1 MALVRSLLFALIFYP
16 LTVLAVL
23 AAFLVALA
31 GPRAL
36 ATFVKG
42 WVRLHGWCCRI
53 LLGIRSRVEGRVP
66 RGAVI
71 VACKHQS
78 MYETLELL
86 AMLDA
91 PVIVLKREL
100 AEIPG
105 WGRVARMYGAI
116 PVDRSGSA
124 RALRAMLRAG
134 RAAIAEGRGIVIFP
148 EGTRVAP
155 GEQPPLRAGFAGL
168 YKALGL
174 PVVAVAVDSGRLY
187 PRSGFIRRP
196 GVVTF
201 RFADPLPPGLP
212 RAEIEAAVHE
222 RINALDAR

>member
-1 MALVRSLLFALIFYP
+1 MAFARSLLFALVFYP

-23 AAFLVALA
+23 AAFPAALL
-31 GPRAL
+31 GPRPLRAL
-36 ATFVKG
+36 VKA
-42 WVRLHGWCCRI
+42 WVRLHGACCRV
-53 LLGIRSRVEGRVP
+53 LLGIRSRIEGNVP
-66 RGAVI
+66 AGPVI

-86 AMLDA
+86 TMLDV

-105 WGRVARMYGAI
+105 WGRIAQLYGAI
-116 PVDRSGSA
+116 PVDRAGSA
-124 RALRAMLRAG
+124 RALRTMLQAG
-134 RAAIAEGRGIVIFP
+134 RAAIAAGRDIVIYP
-148 EGTRVAP
+148 EGTRVVP
-155 GEQPPLRAGFAGL
+155 GERPPLRAGFAGL

-187 PRSGFIRRP
+187 PRSGLIRRP
-196 GVVTF
+196 GVITF

-222 RINALDAR
+222 RINALDV

>member
-1 MALVRSLLFALIFYP
+1 MAFVRSLLFAMIFYP

-23 AAFLVALA
+23 AAFPAALI

-36 ATFVKG
+36 RGLVKG
-42 WVRLHGWCCRI
+42 WVRLHGLCCRV
-53 LLGIRSRVEGRVP
+53 LLGIRSRIEGVVP
-66 RGAVI
+66 AGPVL

-78 MYETLELL
+78 MYETLELMT
-86 AMLDA
+86 MLDA

-105 WGRVARMYGAI
+105 WGRVARLYGAI
-116 PVDRSGSA
+116 PVDRAGSA
-124 RALRAMLRAG
+124 KALRAMLQAG
-134 RAAIAEGRGIVIFP
+134 RAAIAQGRDIVIYP

-187 PRSGFIRRP
+187 PRSRFVRRP
-196 GVVTF
+196 GVITF
-201 RFADPLPPGLP
+201 RFAEPLPPGLP
-212 RAEIEAAVHE
+212 RAEVEAAVHA
-222 RINALDAR
+222 RINALDV